1 MLELLGV
8 GRDADVFA
16 LDDDRVLRRYR
27 DGSDGDRD
35 EADLMR
41 YVGGFGFP
49 VPEGCTTPTGR
60 TWCWNGCG
68 GPTLLDA
75 LLGPGSVDAATGGRL
90 AVELRRQPAAQIP
103 PRSSPDDRI
112 LHLDL
117 HPQNVM
123 VEPRGPG
130 TDRLAERDRGPGR
143 AGTSRCPRSSSPR
156 SRSIRSARTPP
167 IAGEL
172 LERFAAGH
180 EAGWLDQAVARRG
193 ADPNL
198 TTAERDQ
205 LAEAESLA
213 RQLLLGTH

>member
-16 LDDDRVLRRYR
+16 LGDDRVLRRYR
-27 DGSDGDRD
+27 DGSDATA

-49 VPEGCTTPTGR
+49 VPQVYDATGPDLVLER
-60 TWCWNGCG
+60 LR

-75 LLGPGSVDAATGGRL
+75 LLAGSVDTATAAGWL
-90 AVELRRQPAAQIP
+90 SELHADLHALPA
-103 PRSSPDDRI
+103 RTSPADRI

-117 HPQNVM
+117 HPRNVM
-123 VEPRGPG
+123 VESRGPVLIDWRNATEG
-130 TDRLAERDRGPGR
+130 PAGLDVALSALILAQVAVDPAAPH
-143 AGTSRCPRSSSPR
+143 AGT
-156 SRSIRSARTPP
+156 AR
-167 IAGEL
+167 EL

-180 EAGWLDQAVARRG
+180 DADHLDQAVARRG

-198 TTAERDQ
+198 TPAELEQ
-205 LAEAESLA
+205 LAEAASLA
-213 RQLLLGTH
+213 RRLLLGSR